1 MNSDS
6 PAMKWIDLN
15 ADIGEGFEHDLG
27 LMDIVSSVNICS
39 GFYAG
44 SPKLCHELLG
54 TAREKG
60 IRAGLHV
67 GFPDPGSMGR
77 RELREGYPETWISSV
92 VVQILEAG
100 AFAYIKPHG
109 ALYHWL
115 ANDTVSTR
123 TVWDALEEME
133 KPLIGLSGT
142 EHEFQVR
149 RRGLRLIRE
158 GFAERGYDSMGS
170 LLPRGTAGAELSSLP
185 DIQAQALRLA
195 PDVDSICIHGDR
207 PDALIVAQAVRAGL
221 EGSGIG
227 VAA

>member
-1 MNSDS
+1 
-6 PAMKWIDLN
+6 MKWIDLN
-15 ADIGEGFEHDLG
+15 ADIGEGFEYDLA
-27 LMDIVSSVNICS
+27 LMEVVSSVNICS
-39 GFYAG
+39 GFHAG
-44 SPKLCHELLG
+44 SPRLCQQLLT

-92 VVQILEAG
+92 VVQIKEAG
-100 AFAYIKPHG
+100 SFAFVKPHG

-123 TVWDALEEME
+123 TVWDALEEVE
-133 KPLIGLSGT
+133 KPLMGLAGT
-142 EHEFQVR
+142 EHEYQAR

-158 GFAERGYDSMGS
+158 GFAERGYDAMGG
-170 LLPRGTAGAELSSLP
+170 LLPRGSAGAELSSLSE
-185 DIQAQALRLA
+185 IQTQALQLA
-195 PDVDSICIHGDR
+195 PAVDSICIHGDR
-207 PDALIVAQAVRAGL
+207 PDALLVARSVRAAL
-221 EGSGIG
+221 EDSGIG